1 MENIK
6 EIEVEN
12 TFTGELVKYVIIDKG
27 NGEFTSMFKADYD
40 AALEATKQQ
49 SGTL

>member
-6 EIEVEN
+6 EIEIEN

-27 NGEFTSMFKADYD
+27 NGEFTSMFKTDYEAQL
-40 AALEATKQQ
+40 AAQREQ

>member
-6 EIEVEN
+6 EIEIEDSLR
-12 TFTGELVKYVIIDKG
+12 GESVKYVIIDKG
-27 NGEFTSMFKADYD
+27 DGEFTSMFKGDYD

>member
-12 TFTGELVKYVIIDKG
+12 TFTGEFVKYVIIDKG
-27 NGEFTSMFKADYD
+27 NGNFTSMFETDYEAQLEKAKE
-40 AALEATKQQ
+40 L
-49 SGTL
+49 G